1 VRNEAQ
7 TDSFEA
13 ELRPLIS
20 IASRLAAGMRLDSP
34 DAEDAVQTAA
44 LRARAWSGG
53 EWHCDLD
60 SSNKV
65 VRSGGLR
72 FCPHDKCQ
80 SIPGGVSDSLVGR
93 ALIDTPTSDDHLPY
107 RGSRAAVRQ
116 MPGSGSPTSPL
127 LLPLVHWAAASAAI
141 RV

>member
-1 VRNEAQ
+1 MTGGRLPPQ
-7 TDSFEA
+7 QG
-13 ELRPLIS
+13 RS
-20 IASRLAAGMRLDSP
+20 IRVANVGVFKHRAPTFGGR
-34 DAEDAVQTAA
+34 V
-44 LRARAWSGG
+44 RARWSG
-53 EWHCDLD
+53 L
-60 SSNKV
+60 
-65 VRSGGLR
+65 RS
-72 FCPHDKCQ
+72 CPHDKSQ

-93 ALIDTPTSDDHLPY
+93 AFIDTPTSDDHLPY